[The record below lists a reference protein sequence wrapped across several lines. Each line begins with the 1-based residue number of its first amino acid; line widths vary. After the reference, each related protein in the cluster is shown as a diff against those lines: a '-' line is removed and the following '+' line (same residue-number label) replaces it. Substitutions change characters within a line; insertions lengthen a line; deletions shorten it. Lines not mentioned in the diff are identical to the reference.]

1 MAMLQPSR
9 VLALGGHTD
18 DIELGCGATLS
29 RFRRQGAEVAVAAFS
44 RAELSRPK
52 GTPEDILEQEFRS
65 AMTQLGVND
74 DQVHCFRYP
83 VRTMAAHRQE
93 ILDALIR
100 LRREVDPDLVITMSQ
115 HDTHQ
120 DHEVIS
126 AESVRAFR
134 SRGLIAYQS
143 PWNQRQTATP
153 LFIEVTPDDFRMK
166 MQMLQEYRTQT
177 ELGRPYMRQEYVEA
191 SLRFYGQQAGL
202 DMAEAF
208 EILSLTVRE

>member
-1 MAMLQPSR
+1 
-9 VLALGGHTD
+9 
-18 DIELGCGATLS
+18 
-29 RFRRQGAEVAVAAFS
+29 
-44 RAELSRPK
+44 
-52 GTPEDILEQEFRS
+52 
-65 AMTQLGVND
+65 MTQLGVND